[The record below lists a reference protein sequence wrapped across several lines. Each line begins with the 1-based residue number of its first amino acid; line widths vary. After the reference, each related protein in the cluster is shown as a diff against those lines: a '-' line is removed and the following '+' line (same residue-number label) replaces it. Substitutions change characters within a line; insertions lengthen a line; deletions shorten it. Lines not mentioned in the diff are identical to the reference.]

1 MPAKHETPVT
11 EIFQIK
17 VTLLGS
23 DPPIW
28 RRLLVPAN
36 LMLAALHKLLQVAMG
51 WDSSHLYEFRKGK
64 QFWGRPNPEERFFDL
79 PPTIDDRKVRLD
91 EVLLRVRSS
100 FVYTY
105 DMGDSWEHAIVLEKR
120 LPVDPNLKYPAC
132 LGGERACPPEDCGGI
147 PGFYDLLEAGRNPEH
162 PRHEE
167 LLEWV
172 GEEWDPDAFSLDDV
186 NQRLHGRRRRSI

>member
-1 MPAKHETPVT
+1 
-11 EIFQIK
+11 
-17 VTLLGS
+17 
-23 DPPIW
+23 
-28 RRLLVPAN
+28 
-36 LMLAALHKLLQVAMG
+36 MG
-51 WDSSHLYEFRKGK
+51 DSWEHDEFRKGK

-120 LPVDPNLKYPAC
+120 LP
-132 LGGERACPPEDCGGI
+132 EDRGGI

>member
-28 RRLLVPAN
+28 RRLLVSAN
-36 LMLAALHKLLQVAMG
+36 LTLAALHNVLQVAMG

-79 PPTIDDRKVRLD
+79 RSEERRVGKECRSRWSPDHGKIGEVR
-91 EVLLRVRSS
+91 
-100 FVYTY
+100 
-105 DMGDSWEHAIVLEKR
+105 
-120 LPVDPNLKYPAC
+120 
-132 LGGERACPPEDCGGI
+132 
-147 PGFYDLLEAGRNPEH
+147 
-162 PRHEE
+162 
-167 LLEWV
+167 
-172 GEEWDPDAFSLDDV
+172 
-186 NQRLHGRRRRSI
+186 Q